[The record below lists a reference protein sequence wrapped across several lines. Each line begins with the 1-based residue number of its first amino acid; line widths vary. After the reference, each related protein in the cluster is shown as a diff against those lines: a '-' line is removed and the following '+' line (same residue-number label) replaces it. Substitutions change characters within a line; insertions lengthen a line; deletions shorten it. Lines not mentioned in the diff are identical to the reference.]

1 MSTWWLRSHHL
12 QTGVNVDDYEFLI
25 DFNSAMTGL
34 FWDNDRDGMCY
45 PSPGPRVIT
54 WATLNNGSTS
64 FSVIRCGN
72 GERRNPGIVVK
83 ARPENEPANEMTA
96 YSTGRLPQGK
106 HRDVLQMTYSDQTGR
121 VQGTMPAY
129 LNGVDI
135 YALSIGTEIA
145 NAVERWNDAA
155 GYTIFYDPP
164 SAPAAADV
172 VKVKGYWHMGRTDDS
187 EKCDEP
193 ASVACMKRSNIVL
206 STSHLLPHTVWL
218 KFPPAGQLSDG
229 TVTKWTS
236 DLEEAEDPRN
246 VLSHVYLP
254 MVLTHEFGHTFGLG
268 HSRNGNLM
276 QGGAAHGPIP
286 ELTDNDIYGFEQAIE
301 SHSH

>member
-1 MSTWWLRSHHL
+1 MVVEVTSPTN
-12 QTGVNVDDYEFLI
+12 GVNVDDYEFLI
-25 DFNSAMTGL
+25 DLNSATTGL
-34 FWDNDRDGMCY
+34 YWDKERDRMCY
-45 PSPGPRVIT
+45 PAPGLSVIT
-54 WATLNNGSTS
+54 WALFSNGATS
-64 FSVIRCGN
+64 FNLIRCGI

-83 ARPENEPANEMTA
+83 ARLENKPANAMMV
-96 YSTGRLPQGK
+96 YSTGRLLQGK
-106 HRDVLQMTYSDQTGR
+106 HRDSLQMTYSDRTGR
-121 VQGTMPAY
+121 IQGTMPTY
-129 LNGVDI
+129 LNGLDI

-145 NAVERWNDAA
+145 NAVEKWNDAA
-155 GYTIFYDPP
+155 DYTIF
-164 SAPAAADV
+164 SESSSSSTV
-172 VKVKGYWHMGRTDDS
+172 EVKGYWHMGRTDDS
-187 EKCDEP
+187 GKCDEP
-193 ASVACMKRSNIVL
+193 ASVACLKSNIVL

-236 DLEEAEDPRN
+236 DLEKAKHPANRRF
-246 VLSHVYLP
+246 HVYLP

-276 QGGAAHGPIP
+276 QGAHGPIP